1 MSSSSSVRARV
12 GEDAFKV
19 VSGGASCPESDFHS
33 PNSPSDIAPAPRPRT
48 PAGCPPLLWLRLWDA
63 CLRGGAIGLQDEP
76 DETVREEGHVSEADR
91 NGEDPKSAD
100 DPVNDG
106 SAGGDRPGFPVDESS
121 PWLTSSPSSGGELL
135 IGLHDAGVTVVRDG
149 AEFSSVWAGERH
161 GLEPVP
167 GYVDPNQLGDSEPVT
182 R

>member
-1 MSSSSSVRARV
+1 MNDD
-12 GEDAFKV
+12 GHDD
-19 VSGGASCPESDFHS
+19 GGAMGGDESFPDDSFFDDEESLAGYDDEITTGGDPFGGPEAL
-33 PNSPSDIAPAPRPRT
+33 PNRDDHGPDPFE
-48 PAGCPPLLWLRLWDA
+48 
-63 CLRGGAIGLQDEP
+63 DEP